1 MQGSP
6 EPRTPRLHEGLPRK
20 QETSDTHMATPTPSP
35 STSNGPVTFQR
46 QGDVCV
52 VTIDNPPVNALG
64 VDVRRGLAAA
74 IDAAEADSGAKAVLI
89 VGAGRNFIAGAD
101 IREFGQAPQQPSLP
115 EVCLKIENCTKPVVA
130 AIHGAALGGGLEI
143 ALSAHYRLAAPT
155 AKLGLPEVALG
166 LLPGSG
172 GTQRTPRLIG
182 VKPALELM
190 LSGRHAGAK
199 EALTLGLVDR
209 LGAEPDARAE
219 GLAYAQELVGANAP
233 VRRTRDAAGL
243 ADKEAARAALETARA
258 DTAKK
263 SRGLFSPMKI
273 VEAVEGA
280 LTLPFDEGM
289 ALERKLFLQCIDSP
303 QRAGLIHAFFAE
315 REVLKA
321 PETRS
326 ASPRALTSA
335 GIVGGGTMGAGIAV
349 AMLDA
354 GLPVTMVERDEPSLA
369 RGRAH
374 VEKVYDGLI
383 AKGRMTQE
391 AKAAVMARF
400 SGSTSYDAFA
410 NVDIVVEA
418 VFEEMGVK
426 KAVFA
431 ELDRVC
437 KKGAVLATNTSYLDI
452 DEIAA
457 SISRPQDVVGLHFFS
472 PANIMK
478 LLEIVVPAKVS
489 ADVVATGFELAKKL
503 KKVPVRAGVCDG
515 FIGNRIL
522 AVYRQAA
529 DHMMEDGASPYDI
542 DAAVRNFG
550 YPMGPFQV
558 SDLAGGD
565 IGWATRKRKAATR
578 DPQARYVQVADR
590 ICERGWFG
598 QKTQRGYYLY
608 PEGARTGVPDPEV
621 LAIIDAER
629 VRAGIT
635 PRKFTEEEIM
645 RRYMAAMVNEGANV
659 VLQRIALRPLDVD
672 VTFLYGYGFPR
683 HRGGPM
689 KYADTVG
696 LAKVLAD
703 IREFAKADPIFW
715 KPSPLLVELVERGA
729 DFASLNQSE

>member
-1 MQGSP
+1 MAASP
-6 EPRTPRLHEGLPRK
+6 TLP
-20 QETSDTHMATPTPSP
+20 SSV
-35 STSNGPVTFQR
+35 PVRFER
-46 QGDVCV
+46 QADVLV

-74 IDAAEADSGAKAVLI
+74 IAAAEADDGAKAVLI

-101 IREFGQAPQQPSLP
+101 IREFGQTPQPPSLP
-115 EVCLKIENCTKPVVA
+115 EVCAAIENCSKPVVA
-130 AIHGAALGGGLEI
+130 AIQGAALGGGLEI
-143 ALSAHYRLAAPT
+143 ALSAHYRLAVGS

-172 GTQRTPRLIG
+172 GTQRAPRLIG
-182 VKPALELM
+182 AKAALDLI
-190 LSGRHAGAK
+190 LSGRHASAK
-199 EALTLGLVDR
+199 EALALGLIDR
-209 LGAEPDARAE
+209 LAEGGEALAP
-219 GLAYAQELVGANAP
+219 GLAYAQELAAAKAP
-233 VRRTRDAAGL
+233 VRRTRDAQAL
-243 ADKEAARAALETARA
+243 ADTEASRAALEAART

-263 SRGLFSPMKI
+263 SRGLFSPLKI
-273 VEAVEGA
+273 IEAVGAA
-280 LTLPFDEGM
+280 LTQPFADGM
-289 ALERKLFLQCIDSP
+289 ALERQLFLQCIDSP

-321 PETRS
+321 PETK
-326 ASPRALTSA
+326 AAQPRPLNTA

-354 GLPVTMVERDEPSLA
+354 GMPVTMIERDEPSLA

-383 AKGRMTQE
+383 QKGRMTPE

-400 SGSTSYDAFA
+400 SGSTAYDALA
-410 NVDIVVEA
+410 QVDIVVEA
-418 VFEEMGVK
+418 VFEEMDVK

-437 KKGAVLATNTSYLDI
+437 KPGAVLATNTSYLDI
-452 DEIAA
+452 DQIAA
-457 SISRPQDVVGLHFFS
+457 SISRPGDVVGLHFFS

-529 DHMMEDGASPYDI
+529 DHMMEDGASPYQI
-542 DAAVRNFG
+542 DQAVRDFG

-558 SDLAGGD
+558 ADLAGGD

-578 DPQARYVQVADR
+578 DPKARYVQVADR

-608 PEGARTGVPDPEV
+608 PEGARTGQPDPEV
-621 LAIIDAER
+621 LAIIGAER
-629 VRAGIT
+629 QRAGVA
-635 PRKFTEEEIM
+635 PRTFTDDEIM
-645 RRYMAAMVNEGANV
+645 RRYMAAMINEGANV
-659 VLQRIALRPLDVD
+659 VHQRIALRPLDVD

-683 HRGGPM
+683 FRGGPM
-689 KYADTVG
+689 KYADMVG
-696 LAKVLAD
+696 LPKVLAD
-703 IREFAKADPIFW
+703 IQEFAKQDPVFW

-729 DFASLNQSE
+729 DFASLNKSE